1 MNSCEKYQE
10 YISAYIDGQLS
21 DELTEELM
29 QHLSICPD
37 CAEMFETYKSLF
49 SDGEMV
55 QPPKELVASVME
67 SISSLPVPDEKRSSS
82 DKAKIRRIAG
92 LVAAAACIAIVIYVV
107 PVFTPKGMKSEQ
119 STDAASVVCEEAA
132 MVEESDECEIVESA
146 ETKEAAPEEAEEET
160 GSENDS
166 NSDEKSHYQK
176 IETKYFILVDGSLP
190 PILENVYFDEMDDG
204 SFVTYLKMEEAKS
217 LIDYG
222 YTLQNTEYPSAT
234 ESVVKIIYI
243 EEE

>member
-49 SDGEMV
+49 SDGETV

-67 SISSLPVPDEKRSSS
+67 SISSLPVPDEKRTSP
-82 DKAKIRRIAG
+82 DKTKIRRIAG
-92 LVAAAACIAIVIYVV
+92 LVAAAACIALVIYVV

-119 STDAASVVCEEAA
+119 NADSASVVYEEAKA
-132 MVEESDECEIVESA
+132 EECEECEIVESA
-146 ETKEAAPEEAEEET
+146 EA
-160 GSENDS
+160 
-166 NSDEKSHYQK
+166 
-176 IETKYFILVDGSLP
+176 
-190 PILENVYFDEMDDG
+190 
-204 SFVTYLKMEEAKS
+204 EEAKE
-217 LIDYG
+217 G
-222 YTLQNTEYPSAT
+222 QEKETEGEA
-234 ESVVKIIYI
+234 
-243 EEE
+243 